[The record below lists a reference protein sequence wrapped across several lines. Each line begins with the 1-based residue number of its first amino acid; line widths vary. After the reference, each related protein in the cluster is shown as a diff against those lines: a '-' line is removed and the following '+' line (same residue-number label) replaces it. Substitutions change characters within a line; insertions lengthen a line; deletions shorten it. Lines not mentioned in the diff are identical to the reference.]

1 MVAASW
7 KPLGSYAVSLGSA
20 ARVHLFEA
28 GGLSSGVRER
38 DGGAAADRKLS
49 WWFMDTAIEA
59 AAEGRFL
66 LPVGPLALFLAG
78 RAA

>member
-1 MVAASW
+1 MTSAA
-7 KPLGSYAVSLGSA
+7 A

-28 GGLSSGVRER
+28 GDLSSGAREP

-49 WWFMDTAIEA
+49 WWFMDAAIEA
-59 AAEGRFL
+59 AAGRFL
-66 LPVGPLALFLAG
+66 LPAGPLALFLAG